1 MASSRDIAD
10 RYHSEWLAVHPLA
23 ASVYGIP
30 GYEDRVPDASEAGD
44 AAWRTTLQHLV
55 SEASGTTGI
64 DLSEAE
70 AVTLGCLLGHAE
82 QELAELDS
90 APMEYTVTALPLAG
104 PGELLAVLAR
114 TILGDAEAAGDY
126 LTRLRHSGRWIDQHI
141 QRLRLGAAKGRLPV
155 APLVEQAI
163 TWAGGV
169 LRVPVPE
176 AVSAPQ
182 PPPGWSGAAAW
193 RDERD
198 AIAADILSP
207 ALSRWVDCLHELLP
221 RARPPERAG
230 LTFLPGG
237 DADYERA
244 IRSHTTLTVSAG
256 ELHQTGRDEIE
267 VLESRAL
274 ELGATLGLSDLEAIH
289 EALHA
294 SARQSRAQDAIEQ
307 AVRAIRRAET
317 RAAEV
322 FPQPLPPPCMV
333 TPMPSVVAVSGM
345 APHYTPPR
353 LDGGRPGTFW
363 FNTETPT
370 AGTGWDLEG
379 VAFHEAV
386 PGHHLQLS
394 RVQMLTSLPDLQRL
408 HHITVFGEGW
418 GLYAE
423 QLADEMGLYSDPRS
437 VLGAITASLMRA
449 ARLVVDTGLHA
460 FGWSRQRAVEFFV
473 AHVPMPPEF
482 LAAEI
487 DRYIAWPGQALA
499 YLTGKSEIL
508 RLRADAEQRLGS
520 AFSLPAFHAAIL
532 DSGSLPLPVL
542 RRNIDTWVGRE
553 QRH

>member
-1 MASSRDIAD
+1 MPTSRDLAD
-10 RYHSEWLAVHPLA
+10 RFHAAWLAAHPLA
-23 ASVYGIP
+23 ASVFGIP
-30 GYEDRVPDASEAGD
+30 GYDDRVPDASEAGD

-55 SEASGTTGI
+55 SDAVGVTGP
-64 DLSEAE
+64 DLSVSE
-70 AVTLGCLLGHAE
+70 AVTLGCLIAHAE

-90 APMEYTVTALPLAG
+90 APIEYTVTALPLAG

-114 TILGDAEAAGDY
+114 TVLADQKAAQDY

-141 QRLRLGAAKGRLPV
+141 ERLRVGTAKGRLPV
-155 APLVEQAI
+155 APLVDQAI
-163 TWAGGV
+163 RWAEGV
-169 LRVPVPE
+169 LRAPVPE

-182 PPPGWSGAAAW
+182 PPGGWDGAAAW
-193 RDERD
+193 PDQRD
-198 AIAADILSP
+198 AIAAEILVP
-207 ALSRWVDCLHELLP
+207 ALGRWVDCLRELLP

-244 IRSHTTLTVSAG
+244 IRSHTTLPLSAG
-256 ELHQTGRDEIE
+256 ELHQTGLDEID

-274 ELGATLGLSDLEAIH
+274 QLGATLGLSDLAAIH
-289 EALHA
+289 EALRA
-294 SARQSRAQDAIEQ
+294 SARQTRPQDAIEL
-307 AVRAIRRAET
+307 AVRAIRRAEAQ
-317 RAAEV
+317 AAEV
-322 FPQPLPPPCMV
+322 FPEPLPPPCTV
-333 TPMPSVVAVSGM
+333 APMPSVVADSGM

-394 RVQMLTSLPDLQRL
+394 RVQMLTDLPDLQRL

-423 QLADEMGLYSDPRS
+423 QLAGEMGLYSDTRS
-437 VLGAITASLMRA
+437 ALGAISASLMRA

-460 FGWSRQRAVEFFV
+460 FGWSRERAVEFFV
-473 AHVPMPPEF
+473 AHVPMAPEF

-532 DSGSLPLPVL
+532 DSGSLPMPVL
-542 RRNIDTWVGRE
+542 RRNLDSWVTDK
-553 QRH
+553 QRQ